1 MTSSPS
7 TPRALLKA
15 GLLGAAIA
23 ASAPLLSEKATA
35 QSSPAPVATAPAVTA
50 PVATAPA
57 ATAPAATAPAA
68 TAPVSPGQGTH
79 GATPTSDQLRRLAQL
94 VPAAAYSGTPPRNVD
109 SVLWEYTVEK
119 DNALNLARTKLGEK
133 LYFDTRLSADG
144 TVSCATCHDVNRG
157 FVDRRNASEGIGGQ
171 VGRRNAPTTLN
182 AAFFEVQFWDGRA
195 KTLEDQAKLPITNP
209 IEMGHKT
216 PEDAV
221 KAIAQD
227 PEYQKA
233 FQEAYG
239 RGVNFD
245 DLARAIAS
253 FERTLIFLEAP
264 FDDFLRGNPNA
275 ISDDAKAGWALFNGK
290 ARCSTCHQFNSINPI
305 GTNNK
310 FHNIGVSARNQNF
323 EALAARALA
332 ELAENDSQEAID
344 RLALETDLSE
354 LGRFVVTRNRSEIGA
369 FKTQQLRNIGIT
381 APYMHDGSLQTLWD
395 VMDHYNK
402 GGEPNLYL
410 DGGMEPLNLSER
422 EVNQIVAF
430 MFTLT
435 DTHFAADNQAEMNR
449 QVALASQRRPFRD
462 EDQAARKV
470 LPFEHRVGK

>member
-1 MTSSPS
+1 MTSPPS
-7 TPRALLKA
+7 KRALFRA
-15 GLLGAAIA
+15 GLLGVALT
-23 ASAPLLSEKATA
+23 ASAPLLSETATA
-35 QSSPAPVATAPAVTA
+35 QSA
-50 PVATAPA
+50 
-57 ATAPAATAPAA
+57 
-68 TAPVSPGQGTH
+68 H
-79 GATPTSDQLRRLAQL
+79 GATPTSAQLQRLAQL
-94 VPAAAYSGTPPRNVD
+94 VPDEAYSGALPKNVD
-109 SVLWEYTVEK
+109 AVLWEYTVEK
-119 DNALNLARTKLGEK
+119 DNAMNRARTKLGEK

-157 FVDRRNASEGIGGQ
+157 FGDRRNASEGIGGQ
-171 VGRRNAPTTLN
+171 IGRRNAPTVLN
-182 AAFFEVQFWDGRA
+182 AAFFEVQFLDGRA
-195 KTLEDQAKLPITNP
+195 TTLEDQAKLPIINP

-221 KAIAQD
+221 KAISGD

-239 RGVNFD
+239 RPVNFD
-245 DLARAIAS
+245 DLARALAA
-253 FERTLIFLEAP
+253 FERTLIFLDSP
-264 FDDFLRGNPNA
+264 LDDFLQGDPNA

-310 FHNIGVSARNQNF
+310 FHNIGVSARSQDF

-332 ELAENDSQEAID
+332 ELAKDDSQDAID

-369 FKTQQLRNIGIT
+369 FKTQQLRNVGIT

-402 GGEPNLYL
+402 GGEANLYL
-410 DGGMEPLNLSER
+410 DGGIEPLNLSEQ
-422 EVNQIVAF
+422 EINQVVAF
-430 MFTLT
+430 MFALT
-435 DTHFAADNQAEMNR
+435 DKRLSDDNQAEMNR
-449 QVALASQRRPFRD
+449 QVTLASQRRPFRD
-462 EDQAARKV
+462 VNLATRKQ
-470 LPFEHRVGK
+470 LPFEPRVDNGALVP